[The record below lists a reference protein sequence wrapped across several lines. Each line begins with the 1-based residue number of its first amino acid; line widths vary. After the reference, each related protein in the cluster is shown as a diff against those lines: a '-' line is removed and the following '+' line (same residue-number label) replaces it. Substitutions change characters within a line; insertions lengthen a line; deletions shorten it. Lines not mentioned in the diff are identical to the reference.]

1 MFGEDALYVSTLIN
15 DYLGPNMVC
24 FENIPLLL
32 EENVYSAID
41 SCYYCLVATLC
52 PTLLQPHGL

>member
-1 MFGEDALYVSTLIN
+1 MKMHYKKEGSVKY
-15 DYLGPNMVC
+15 